1 MVVMVNISEAGENKK
16 KQAHIKTYQYTTDIK
31 FQQQI
36 NFSSSSSSSSL

>member
-1 MVVMVNISEAGENKK
+1 MVVMVNISEAGE